1 MGNMSVRNI
10 PEDEMDAL
18 KRIAASNNRSAEAEV
33 RHLISRHIQAHDGE
47 GFGSGLHAR
56 LGGLIDQDFEFDRA
70 RAAHEPMDFE

>member
-33 RHLISRHIQAHDGE
+33 RSFNFQTY
-47 GFGSGLHAR
+47 SGV
-56 LGGLIDQDFEFDRA
+56 
-70 RAAHEPMDFE
+70 